1 MLREW
6 LVGSSQTCGK
16 TCRLGLPKFVF
27 RVLGFMDFNALKSKD
42 LEFGALVQKGLDR
55 KPAQGSTVCMWVCRY
70 VGM

>member
-1 MLREW
+1 
-6 LVGSSQTCGK
+6 
-16 TCRLGLPKFVF
+16 
-27 RVLGFMDFNALKSKD
+27 MDFNALKSKD